1 MKTMIDKSLVPKR
14 AIITTSSSDEAGS
27 LLELLEECGYR
38 WGASEN
44 CWYSYEANTCYS
56 IEPNGEVLFGSRR
69 WYEEHGPSDPC
80 WPDDPKFQFISAED
94 FMAICRG
101 LKPKLES
108 EIEINPDAL
117 DLIL

>member
-1 MKTMIDKSLVPKR
+1 MQVFAATIKFIFEALDIDMM
-14 AIITTSSSDEAGS
+14 TSRILARS
-27 LLELLEECGYR
+27 YR

-44 CWYSYEANTCYS
+44 CWYSYEADTCYS

-69 WYEEHGPSDPC
+69 WYEEDGPSDPC
-80 WPDDPKFQFISAED
+80 WPDDPEFQFISTED

-101 LKPKLES
+101 LEPKLES